1 VSWFKSVNKLKIS
14 QLLFV
19 SHMILVLWLVF
30 TMTYNRYRSEW
41 ETGITHAV
49 SNARS
54 SSNAIIDL
62 VSPSAAGLNYT
73 NVKLDS
79 SLKLYAAAE
88 KLIYFSV
95 DAISDFSSTPF
106 AFAYLR
112 KPELVWKTHNQ
123 EQDIAQQEAKIE
135 QFKQRLLADDADKVK
150 LTFLM
155 GRAQE
160 RLLRFYMDM
169 NHERQYG
176 PLFPLPN
183 IAPDDYLLLPD
194 KQQLVLHLALR
205 NRHQGSIYLF
215 FDAQHLYQLQRD
227 IRWQLFKEALTAVLF
242 SVILI
247 AWATWWIVRPLKRL
261 AGNMSAHLKDI
272 DVSQL
277 SELERDDELGVL
289 ARRFKS
295 LVERAQGQMVELEQR
310 SELDALTQLGS
321 RFYFN
326 ACSEDY
332 VSQAK
337 RAQQCVGFLICDLDN
352 FKAYNDS
359 QGHPEG
365 DKVLRRVGLCI
376 QSTMKRETDKAFRL
390 GGEEFVVLLQTH
402 QVNDIQPIAVQLC
415 QQLEGL
421 EIPHPQNAPFE
432 VVTMSIGIGF
442 VNAENL
448 RHLNSIDQIYEVA
461 DQALYRAKAA
471 GRNAIELT
479 EWTPANT

>member
-1 VSWFKSVNKLKIS
+1 
-14 QLLFV
+14 
-19 SHMILVLWLVF
+19 M
-30 TMTYNRYRSEW
+30 
-41 ETGITHAV
+41 GIAHAV

-54 SSNAIIDL
+54 SSNPIIDL

-73 NVKLDS
+73 NIKLDS
-79 SLKLYAAAE
+79 ALKLYAATE

-95 DAISDFSSTPF
+95 GAVSDFSSQSF

-112 KPELVWKTHNQ
+112 EPELVWRTQNQ
-123 EQDIAQQEAKIE
+123 EQNIAQEEAKIE
-135 QFKQRLLADDADKVK
+135 DLKQRLLADGADRVK

-169 NHERQYG
+169 NHQRDYG
-176 PLFPLPN
+176 PRFPLPEV
-183 IAPDDYLLLPD
+183 AVGDYQLLPD

-215 FDAQHLYQLQRD
+215 FDAQHLYLLQGE
-227 IRWQLFKEALTAVLF
+227 IRWQLLKEALTAVLF
-242 SVILI
+242 SILLI

-332 VSQAK
+332 LSQAK

-352 FKAYNDS
+352 FKAYNDCL
-359 QGHPEG
+359 GHPEG

-376 QSTMKRETDKAFRL
+376 QSSMKRETDKAFRL

-402 QVNDIQPIAVQLC
+402 QVKDIQPIAVQLC

-421 EIPHPQNAPFE
+421 EMPHPNNEPFE

-442 VNAENL
+442 VSVDNL
-448 RHLNSIDQIYEVA
+448 RQLTSIDQLYEVA